1 MAPVTFLHFVCNISS
16 GARIIRYS
24 NIIRHLTIVLLA
36 GLLAACQG
44 AGLQNASLSGQN
56 SQAGSAANLDSLTA
70 VVDRTPND
78 PNAYN
83 IRGAAL
89 GKSGR
94 YDDAIAD
101 FNRALQINP
110 RFAQAYANR
119 GLVYRLKGDDANALE
134 DYNRALRV
142 NPQYANAHIRRGNV
156 YRRQNQLALA
166 LEDYNRAIQIDRTDP
181 EAFHNRGLVYQAQKL
196 HNFALEDFTT
206 AIGLSPQAAP
216 PYNARGESYLV
227 TGDAQSAL
235 EDFNAAVSRDRGN
248 AQAWYNQ
255 GVALQRLKRNK
266 EAAAAFQKALSLNPS
281 LPNAR
286 DALNQA
292 RQTS

>member
-1 MAPVTFLHFVCNISS
+1 MAPVTYTHFVCNI
-16 GARIIRYS
+16 ANRNRIACCAGVSRFAGV
-24 NIIRHLTIVLLA
+24 VLLA
-36 GLLAACQG
+36 GFLAACQG
-44 AGLQNASLSGQN
+44 TSLQNAGLSGQN

-70 VVDRTPND
+70 VVERTPND

-89 GKSGR
+89 GKAGR

-110 RFAQAYANR
+110 SFAQAYANR
-119 GLVYRLKGDDANALE
+119 GLVYRLKDDDANAVA
-134 DYNRALRV
+134 DYNRALQV
-142 NPQYANAHIRRGNV
+142 NPQYANAYVRRGNV

-206 AIGLSPQAAP
+206 AIGLSPQAAA

-248 AQAWYNQ
+248 AKAWYNQ
-255 GVALQRLKRNK
+255 GVALQRLNRNK
-266 EAAAAFQKALSLNPS
+266 EAAAAFQKALTLDPS

-286 DALNQA
+286 EALNQA

>member
-1 MAPVTFLHFVCNISS
+1 MPFSQMICNNSKRDERAS
-16 GARIIRYS
+16 FGFGLFRYAGV
-24 NIIRHLTIVLLA
+24 ILLA
-36 GLLAACQG
+36 GALAACQSTN
-44 AGLQNASLSGQN
+44 LQNAALSGQN

-70 VVDRTPND
+70 VVERTPND

-89 GKSGR
+89 GKAGR

-119 GLVYRLKGDDANALE
+119 GLVYRLKNDDANALA
-134 DYNRALRV
+134 DYNRALQV
-142 NPQYANAHIRRGNV
+142 NPQYANAYVRRGNV

-166 LEDYNRAIQIDRTDP
+166 LEDYNQAIKIDRTDP

-248 AQAWYNQ
+248 AKAWYNQ
-255 GVALQRLKRNK
+255 GVALQRLNRNK
-266 EAAAAFQKALSLNPS
+266 EAASAFQKAMTLDPS

-292 RQTS
+292 RSTS

>member
-1 MAPVTFLHFVCNISS
+1 MTFSQIICNNTKRDQRASL
-16 GARIIRYS
+16 GFGLFRYAG
-24 NIIRHLTIVLLA
+24 VMLLA
-36 GLLAACQG
+36 GSLAACQSTN
-44 AGLQNASLSGQN
+44 LQNAALSGQN

-70 VVDRTPND
+70 VVERTPND

-89 GKSGR
+89 GKAGR

-119 GLVYRLKGDDANALE
+119 GLVYRLKNDDANALA
-134 DYNRALRV
+134 DYNRALQV
-142 NPQYANAHIRRGNV
+142 NPQYANAYVRRGNV

-166 LEDYNRAIQIDRTDP
+166 LEDYNQAIKIDRTDP

-248 AQAWYNQ
+248 AKAWYNQ
-255 GVALQRLKRNK
+255 GVALQRLNRNK
-266 EAAAAFQKALSLNPS
+266 EAASAFQKALTLDPS

-292 RQTS
+292 RSTS

>member
-1 MAPVTFLHFVCNISS
+1 MAPVTYTHFVCNIANSNRSAWCS
-16 GARIIRYS
+16 GVTRYAGV
-24 NIIRHLTIVLLA
+24 VLLA
-36 GLLAACQG
+36 GFLAGCQG
-44 AGLQNASLSGQN
+44 TSLQNAGLSGQN
-56 SQAGSAANLDSLTA
+56 TQAGSAANLDSLTA
-70 VVDRTPND
+70 VVERTPND

-89 GKSGR
+89 GKAGR

-119 GLVYRLKGDDANALE
+119 GLVYRLKDDDANAVA
-134 DYNRALRV
+134 DYNRALQV
-142 NPQYANAHIRRGNV
+142 NPEYANAYVRRGNV

-166 LEDYNRAIQIDRTDP
+166 LEDYNRAIKIDRTDP

-206 AIGLSPQAAP
+206 AIGLSPQAAA

-248 AQAWYNQ
+248 AKAWYNQ
-255 GVALQRLKRNK
+255 GVALQRLNRNK
-266 EAAAAFQKALSLNPS
+266 EAAAAFQKALTLDPS